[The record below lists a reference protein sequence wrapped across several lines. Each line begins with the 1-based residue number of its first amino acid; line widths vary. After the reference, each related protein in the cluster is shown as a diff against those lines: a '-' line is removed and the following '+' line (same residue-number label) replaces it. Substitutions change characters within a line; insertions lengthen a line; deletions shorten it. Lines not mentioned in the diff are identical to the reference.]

1 MAKYEVRVKIETE
14 EDCSDGEQIERL
26 RGDIETA
33 IVNSDCFYQVGL
45 VKIRELES

>member
-26 RGDIETA
+26 QGDIETA
-33 IVNSDCFYQVGL
+33 IVNSDCFCQVGF
-45 VKIRELES
+45 VKIRELKS

>member
-1 MAKYEVRVKIETE
+1 MAKYEVRVRIETE
-14 EDCSDGEQIERL
+14 EDCGDGKQIERL
-26 RGDIETA
+26 RCDIETS